1 MTKAE
6 SLRQELTDSGI
17 VILDCP
23 NMDRLSVVSPDGYIG
38 ISSIESSALEHSV
51 LAHDRWHF
59 RLGAFYKVYSPF
71 CIREQMEY
79 RVKKRALMETVPP
92 DTLCTMLASGDDL
105 SEIAEELEVPQEDV
119 LQAFLLYK
127 DLGLLPAC

>member
-23 NMDRLSVVSPDGYIG
+23 DMERLSVVSPDGYIG
-38 ISSIESSALEHSV
+38 ISKLENSALEHSV
-51 LAHDRWHF
+51 LAHDRWHL
-59 RLGAFYKVYSPF
+59 RLGAFYKVCSPF

-79 RVKKRALMETVPP
+79 RVKKRALTFGAFHFHRFCLIWLPP
-92 DTLCTMLASGDDL
+92 FPFCCL
-105 SEIAEELEVPQEDV
+105 
-119 LQAFLLYK
+119 LQ
-127 DLGLLPAC
+127 